1 LESQKIVSTFIDS
14 CVLIDLIENDATWAD
29 WSQTQLEKAANR
41 GPIIINV
48 AVYAEI
54 ANSFASESDLESFVR
69 ATGLQLKPVS
79 RAAAW
84 LAAKAHQQYRRSR
97 GAKTTTLPDF
107 FIGAHALSESL
118 PLLTRDASRFKTY
131 FPSLS
136 ITAPKQTS

>member
-1 LESQKIVSTFIDS
+1 MSTFIDS

-69 ATGLQLKPVS
+69 ATGLQLKPIP

-84 LAAKAHQQYRRSR
+84 LAAKAHQQYRRSK

-107 FIGAHALSESL
+107 FIGAHALSEGL

-131 FPSLS
+131 FPNLS
-136 ITAPKQTS
+136 IAAPKRTS

>member
-48 AVYAEI
+48 AVYA
-54 ANSFASESDLESFVR
+54 VR

-84 LAAKAHQQYRRSR
+84 LAAKARQQYRRSR